1 MDAMLMDP
9 VLMNQKL
16 RHHSLPRQS
25 SSCSTPVAA
34 FALVALGLLLGGCAA
49 RPALDATALSQ
60 SFFDAGALTDIVETR
75 GGLHCRI
82 FHPREWLRPDAESGQ
97 RIQHP
102 LVIWGN
108 GTHASPAS
116 YRSLLEHWASH
127 EMIVVAAMAP
137 NAGRGVEMRACLNY
151 MLEQQSDSGSAFFK
165 RVDSERVAAAGHSQG
180 GGGAIMLGR
189 DPRITTVVAIQP
201 YVLGERH
208 NPQAAANQMG
218 PMLLLSGRE
227 DFSASAAT
235 NQQPVFDSANVEV
248 FWANLRGATHF
259 APMDTGGS
267 FRGPMTAWLRWKLLD
282 DAQAARM
289 FEAEDCVL
297 CTDERWLIQ
306 TR

>member
-1 MDAMLMDP
+1 MRTFLSGAI
-9 VLMNQKL
+9 
-16 RHHSLPRQS
+16 
-25 SSCSTPVAA
+25 PVA
-34 FALVALGLLLGGCAA
+34 FCRLVAFSVLVSGCMAA
-49 RPALDATALSQ
+49 PVIDDAALSQ
-60 SFFDAGALTDIVETR
+60 SFFNAGMETDIVETR

-82 FHPREWLRPDAESGQ
+82 FHPREWLTSDAPSGQ
-97 RIQHP
+97 QKQHP

-127 EMIVVAAMAP
+127 ELIVVASMSP
-137 NAGRGVEMRACLNY
+137 NAGRGVEMRDCLNY
-151 MLEQQSDSGSAFFK
+151 MLSQHSDSTSPFFQ

-189 DPRITTVVAIQP
+189 DERITTVVAIQP

-208 NPQAAANQMG
+208 NPQAAANQRG
-218 PMLLLSGRE
+218 PMLLLSGQE

-235 NQQPVFDSANVEV
+235 NQQPVFDFANVPV

-267 FRGPMTAWLRWKLLD
+267 FRGPMTAWLRWKLLGD
-282 DAQAARM
+282 VQAARM
-289 FEAEDCVL
+289 FEGDNCVL
-297 CTDERWLIQ
+297 CADERWQIQ

>member
-1 MDAMLMDP
+1 MD
-9 VLMNQKL
+9 QSL
-16 RHHSLPRQS
+16 RHQS
-25 SSCSTPVAA
+25 GPGEYSSCSTPVAA
-34 FALVALGLLLGGCAA
+34 FALLALGLIMAGCAA
-49 RPALDATALSQ
+49 RPAVDTIALSQ
-60 SFFDAGALTDIVETR
+60 SFFDAGAQTNIVETR

-82 FHPREWLRPDAESGQ
+82 FHPREWLTPDAPSGQ
-97 RIQHP
+97 RKQHP

-108 GTHASPAS
+108 GTHASPAA

-127 EMIVVAAMAP
+127 ELIVVASMSP
-137 NAGRGVEMRACLNY
+137 NAGRGVEMRDCLNY
-151 MLEQQSDSGSAFFK
+151 MLTQDSDSASPFFQ
-165 RVDSERVAAAGHSQG
+165 RVDSGRVAAAGHSQG

-189 DPRITTVVAIQP
+189 DERITTVVAIQP

-208 NPQAAANQMG
+208 NPQAAANQRG
-218 PMLLLSGRE
+218 PMLLLSGQE

-235 NQQPVFDSANVEV
+235 NQQPVFDSANVPV

-289 FEAEDCVL
+289 FEGEGCVL
-297 CTDERWLIQ
+297 CTDERWQIQ

>member
-1 MDAMLMDP
+1 LI
-9 VLMNQKL
+9 
-16 RHHSLPRQS
+16 RQS
-25 SSCSTPVAA
+25 SSGSTTMAA
-34 FALVALGLLLGGCAA
+34 FAVVALGLLIGGCAG
-49 RPALDATALSQ
+49 RPAVDTTALSQ
-60 SFFDAGALTDIVETR
+60 SFFDAGALTDIVESR
-75 GGLHCRI
+75 SGLHCRI
-82 FHPREWLRPDAESGQ
+82 FHPRAWLMPETQSSQ
-97 RIQHP
+97 RKKHP

-127 EMIVVAAMAP
+127 ELIVVASMSP
-137 NAGRGVEMRACLNY
+137 NAGRGVEMRDCLNDI
-151 MLEQQSDSGSAFFK
+151 LEQQSESGSPFYQ
-165 RVDSERVAAAGHSQG
+165 RVNSERVAAAGHSQG

-201 YVLGERH
+201 SVLGERH
-208 NPQAAANQMG
+208 NPQAAANQTG
-218 PMLLLSGRE
+218 PMLLLSGQE

-235 NQQPVFDSANVEV
+235 NQQPVFDSANVAV

-282 DAQAARM
+282 DSRAAHM
-289 FEAEDCVL
+289 FDGEECVL
-297 CTDERWLIQ
+297 CVDERWLIQ